1 MKQPGAVYRKLK
13 DVRYRHLVAMYRRYF
28 RRTPENCRYIYRYI
42 LTGSDQKPHEIFL
55 CLLHQKNHDS
65 LEGVNLELLD
75 VCEESVGCQKCNAFV
90 PRLNK
95 EQVKAL
101 FEAELRDR
109 DTKQKKYPEICAL
122 EWVLERS
129 VVGLPPF
136 SWIQAGYF
144 FIKHK
149 LLKIKIL

>member
-13 DVRYRHLVAMYRRYF
+13 EIRYRHLVALYRQYF
-28 RRTPENCRYIYRYI
+28 CRSPENCRYIYRYAF
-42 LTGSDQKPHEIFL
+42 TGSDQRPHEICL

-65 LEGVNLELLD
+65 LEEINLELLD
-75 VCEESVGCQKCNAFV
+75 VCEEPMGCPKCNAFV

-101 FEAELRDR
+101 FEAELQDR
-109 DTKQKKYPEICAL
+109 ETKQKKYPEICAL